1 MGKLSVT
8 DDHNRWFSFRIVV
21 GDYRAHSQTQEE
33 KPYQVPV
40 LEYSYAS
47 TQIKKH
53 FLNII

>member
-1 MGKLSVT
+1 MT

-47 TQIKKH
+47 TQIKNH